1 MARENQGLQ
10 ISLIIFVMLTV
21 VMSVMTFVFFRK
33 YDDAY
38 SKAREATDHAIKSDA
53 AKEDLAS
60 ECKDLKHMIGYPPT
74 KSKQEMARQ
83 FEEDMKPFAHWPED
97 VRYYSTINTQLLA
110 TLKAK
115 DNEIAARDRK
125 LEQQKMEYAQHEET
139 WKGQIATFEKAA
151 TEAGSKLVDVTKE
164 ADQGRQ
170 ETMEQQQKLTAVLD
184 NAKKI
189 MREENEKSKEEIQK
203 LHGTIDQYAGI
214 NVTLNRKLGS
224 YTRTYPDRFCGEI
237 RFVNQHEGTVW
248 IDRGWADGLD
258 RQVTFSV
265 YSGDATDLAKA
276 AKKASIE
283 VTKVTDEHVAMA
295 RILDDKSTDPIV
307 PGDKLF
313 TPAWAPGEQ
322 KHFALVGFLDLNGD
336 GRDDHQGV
344 KNLIL
349 LHRGV
354 IDCDVDEKGK
364 RTGEMTVNTN
374 YLIRG
379 ETPTEKGQPEVMTAY
394 THLTTEADRLGVRT
408 ISLSDLKE
416 QMGYRNQSPVKRFG
430 AAGPAG
436 AAVPASPKAAAS
448 PAAGSTP

>member
-33 YDDAY
+33 YD
-38 SKAREATDHAIKSDA
+38 EADRKRQA
-53 AKEDLAS
+53 AEVTANTERVAKDDLKS
-60 ECKDLKHMIGYPPT
+60 ECSDLKHMIGYPPT
-74 KSKQEMARQ
+74 KTKQEMAHQ
-83 FEEDMKPFAHWPED
+83 FEDDMKPFAHWPED

-115 DNEIAARDRK
+115 DGEIAARDRK
-125 LEQQKMEYAQHEET
+125 FDEQKKEYVQNEQT
-139 WKGQIATFEKAA
+139 WKDKIAKFEKEA
-151 TEAGSKLVDVTKE
+151 TDSGVKVVEITKE
-164 ADQGRQ
+164 ADQGRE
-170 ETMEQQQKLTAVLD
+170 ETVKQQQTLAGLVEKVKKD
-184 NAKKI
+184 N
-189 MREENEKSKEEIQK
+189 REETERAKDEIQK

-214 NVTLNRKLGS
+214 NVTLNRKLSG

-237 RFVNQHEGTVW
+237 RFVNQRDGTVW

-283 VTKVTDEHVAMA
+283 VTKVTDEHMAQA
-295 RILDDKSTDPIV
+295 RILDDKSNDPIV

-336 GRDDHQGV
+336 GKDDHQGV
-344 KNLIL
+344 KNIIL
-349 LHRGV
+349 MHHGV
-354 IDCDVDEKGK
+354 IDCDVDSKGK
-364 RTGEMTVNTN
+364 RTGEMTVNTS
-374 YLIRG
+374 YLVRG
-379 ETPTEKGQPEVMTAY
+379 EAPTEKGQPEVMASY

-408 ISLSDLKE
+408 ISLADLKE
-416 QMGYRNQSPVKRFG
+416 QMGYRNQSPVKHF
-430 AAGPAG
+430 GPATPT
-436 AAVPASPKAAAS
+436 APA
-448 PAAGSTP
+448 PARNHKWPLRGPGKG